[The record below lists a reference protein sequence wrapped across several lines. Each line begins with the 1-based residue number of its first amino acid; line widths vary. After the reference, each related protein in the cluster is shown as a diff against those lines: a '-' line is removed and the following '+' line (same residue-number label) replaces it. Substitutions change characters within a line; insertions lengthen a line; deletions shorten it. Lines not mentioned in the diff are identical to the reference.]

1 MTALFDIIAIPL
13 GWVLWAI
20 YQVVPNYIAAMLLF
34 TFLVKL
40 CTFPLS
46 FKQQKT
52 TADRARLAP
61 RLERLQK
68 KYSQDPK
75 TLQEKQMKLY
85 EKEGV
90 SMTGGCMPMLV
101 TMLVLFGVIAVIYKP
116 VTHLARLP
124 EQVIETS
131 ITVVQEN
138 TDDKKI
144 QAQFKAGSY
153 YRELRMLQGLEN
165 NKEEI
170 LEKINLLGED
180 VLGDKSA
187 NEYYEEMVAIREQFN
202 FFGGTLL
209 ENPNYKGW
217 TPNWLWLLP
226 ILSAITALCTS
237 LLSMKYT
244 KPMTPQGQ
252 QGQGCTNFM
261 MIGMMPLFSLYITF
275 TVPGGVGIYW
285 IISNVL
291 TLIQTVIL
299 NTIYNPAKIKAQAEI
314 EYEERRKRKAEDKK
328 RLAESRA
335 REQREIAKLNAENAA
350 KGKKPAKKAKPEQES
365 NLSDTTSTSSEDAN
379 TETDEG
385 KE

>member
-13 GWVLWAI
+13 GWILWAI
-20 YQVVPNYIAAMLLF
+20 YQVVPNYIVAMLLF

-40 CTFPLS
+40 CSFPLS
-46 FKQQKT
+46 LKQQKT

-68 KYSQDPK
+68 KYGQDPK
-75 TLQEKQMKLY
+75 KFQEKQMQLF

-116 VTHLARLP
+116 VTHLARMP

-131 ITVVQEN
+131 ISVVQEH
-138 TDDKKI
+138 TEDDKIK
-144 QAQFKAGSY
+144 AQFKSGSY
-153 YRELRMLQGLEN
+153 YRELRMLQGLEA
-165 NKEEI
+165 NKDEV
-170 LEKINLLGED
+170 LEKINLLGEA

-187 NEYYEEMVAIREQFN
+187 TEYYEEMVAIREQFN

-209 ENPNYKGW
+209 ENPNHKGM

-226 ILSAITALCTS
+226 ILSAITALFTS
-237 LLSMKYT
+237 LVSMKFT
-244 KPMTPQGQ
+244 KAMTPQGQ

-285 IISNVL
+285 IFSNVL
-291 TLIQTVIL
+291 ALVQTVIL
-299 NTIYNPAKIKAQAEI
+299 NNIYNPAKIKAQAEI

-335 REQREIAKLNAENAA
+335 KEQREIAKLNAENG
-350 KGKKPAKKAKPEQES
+350 GKKPAKKQPKES
-365 NLSDTTSTSSEDAN
+365 NLSDTSDTSSEDAN
-379 TETDEG
+379 IIENDEG

>member
-1 MTALFDIIAIPL
+1 MNAIFDIIAIPL

-20 YQVVPNYIAAMLLF
+20 YQVVPNYIVSMLLF

-40 CTFPLS
+40 CSFPLS
-46 FKQQKT
+46 LKQQKT

-68 KYSQDPK
+68 KYGQDPRK
-75 TLQEKQMKLY
+75 LQEKQMQLY

-116 VTHLARLP
+116 VTHLVRVP
-124 EQVIETS
+124 SQVIETS

-138 TDDKKI
+138 TEDKKI
-144 QAQFKAGSY
+144 QNQFKAGSY
-153 YRELRMLQGLEN
+153 YRELRMLQGLEA
-165 NKEEI
+165 NKDEI
-170 LEKINLLGED
+170 VEKIDALGKD
-180 VLGDKSA
+180 VLGDKTA
-187 NEYYEEMVAIREQFN
+187 TEYYEEMIAIREQFN

-237 LLSMKYT
+237 MISMKFT
-244 KPMTPQGQ
+244 KAMTPPGQ
-252 QGQGCTNFM
+252 QGQGCSNFL
-261 MIGMMPLFSLYITF
+261 MIGLMPIFSLYITF

-285 IISNVL
+285 IFSNVL
-291 TLIQTVIL
+291 ALIQTVIL
-299 NTIYNPAKIKAQAEI
+299 NNIYNPAKIKAQAEI
-314 EYEERRKRKAEDKK
+314 EYEERRRRKAEDKK

-335 REQREIAKLNAENAA
+335 KEQREIAKLNAENG
-350 KGKKPAKKAKPEQES
+350 GKKPAKKAKTEES

-379 TETDEG
+379 TDTEEG